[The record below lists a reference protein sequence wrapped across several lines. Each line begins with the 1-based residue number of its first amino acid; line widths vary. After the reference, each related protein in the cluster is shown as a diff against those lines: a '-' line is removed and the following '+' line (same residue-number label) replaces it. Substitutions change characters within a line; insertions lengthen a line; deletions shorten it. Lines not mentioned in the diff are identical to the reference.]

1 MINDIDSIQFYQ
13 HANGITPC
21 SHEPQH
27 GSAAIL
33 LLLFLI
39 FFAASRK
46 KTSK

>member
-1 MINDIDSIQFYQ
+1 MDSIQSYQ
-13 HANGITPC
+13 TSVHANGIKPY
-21 SHEPQH
+21 SHKPQQ